1 METTKRVRD
10 AFRVRSLFASALPV
24 VLTIG
29 LLRISHR
36 ISLLRADAWCA
47 VLAAVLVQMLANLNA
62 VYSTFHRAFQPQP
75 QPQPAATSHSKKK
88 TAASDKADDNKIV
101 VNLLS
106 QKVVRVW
113 SWALFAAIIA
123 LVGAIHVTGR
133 RKTPHSAGGSVLL
146 GALSFLYCRRVAPLP
161 LPGLQELLFAI
172 ALGPV
177 AMFTTSL
184 LLVGAMPA
192 SVVFYAHVV
201 LFFALGYQ
209 TALSALDAPYVRR
222 LGLAGSSMALSLGY
236 ERTFQTFVLTLTLAY
251 GLLMMSVVFL
261 GHLPN
266 LLLVMSLAK
275 VRELSDAFREEQL
288 RGLPDRVAALG
299 AVLGGGLV
307 CSIALSSVI
316 V

>member
-75 QPQPAATSHSKKK
+75 NASVATSHSKKK
-88 TAASDKADDNKIV
+88 TAASDKGDDNKIV

-133 RKTPHSAGGSVLL
+133 RKTPHSAGGSALL
-146 GALSFLYCRRVAPLP
+146 GVLSFLYCRRVAPLP

-192 SVVFYAHVV
+192 PVVFYAHVV

-236 ERTFQTFVLTLTLAY
+236 ERTFQMFVLTLTLAY

-275 VRELSDAFREEQL
+275 VRDLSDAFREEQL

-307 CSIALSSVI
+307 CSIALSSAI